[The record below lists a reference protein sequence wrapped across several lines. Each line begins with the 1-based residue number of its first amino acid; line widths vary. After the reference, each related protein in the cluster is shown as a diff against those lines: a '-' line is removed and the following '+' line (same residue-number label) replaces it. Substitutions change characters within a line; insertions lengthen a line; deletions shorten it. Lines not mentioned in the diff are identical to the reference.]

1 MRAKNILFA
10 FVLVTGIG
18 AAQAQIS
25 STKIDVGPCFSSQL
39 VTTVTTNIVTNYLY
53 NYLAVIDEQTY
64 YQVKANSSATA
75 LMPAGLFSGDWNAFQ
90 ESRRKYFEL
99 HQESL
104 AYYQSLETK
113 TQFLPVEWRPTIDNC
128 INKLTAASG
137 YGVLYD
143 PITDDPYTSV
153 VSVKYRSTEDGAG
166 PRVRFSQVDNATVVN
181 AKGESVSLYRACYSS
196 WFDRTCPLIDDQ
208 SEFILKR
215 ADPNKKIHVT
225 LNLTNKQSVAFDID
239 AFPKA
244 QQCALTYAHSA
255 NQTDSRD
262 VEIHTPP
269 NSVLL
274 DEHWGGDNLQ
284 LYYIRL
290 QYPGRIQFASCTP
303 LDSYN
308 HVLNNDANQA
318 DRWHNPPRSWRHNPE
333 WGDDGVFQCLG
344 ATNTGNTRFTHVQ
357 VTYQTPQNEC
367 ADIDWPMPNAVAKK

>member
-1 MRAKNILFA
+1 VSVSCA
-10 FVLVTGIG
+10 
-18 AAQAQIS
+18 AAQGQLS

-75 LMPAGLFSGDWNAFQ
+75 LLPAGLFSGDWSAFQ

-113 TQFLPVEWRPTIDNC
+113 TQSLPIEWRSTIDNC

-137 YGVLYD
+137 YGVLFD

-166 PRVRFSQVDNATVVN
+166 PRVTFSQVDNATVVN

-215 ADPNKKIHVT
+215 TDPNKKIHVT

-290 QYPGRIQFASCTP
+290 QYPGRILFASCTP
-303 LDSYN
+303 IDSYN
-308 HVLNNDANQA
+308 HVMNNDANQA
-318 DRWHNPPRSWRHNPE
+318 DRWQKPPRSWRHNPE
-333 WGDDGVFQCLG
+333 WGEDGVIQCLG
-344 ATNTGNTRFTHVQ
+344 MTNTGNTRFTHVQ

-367 ADIDWPMPNAVAKK
+367 TSIGRR